1 MQRLIPVIFLALT
14 SFAQQPSTTAP
25 GELTIQAINAEGDIS
40 GKVPETIK
48 WSPDGKKV
56 SYILRDEQGENSQLY
71 YVDPA
76 TGKPAVLVTS
86 QKLAS
91 LAPPVSNIKDER
103 ERERRSR
110 YSVAGYHWAP
120 DSQHILFDANGQLWF
135 YSLESGT
142 ATALSVANTPAGDP
156 KFSPDGKR
164 LSYLK
169 NHNLYVR
176 PIDGADETPLTHEKD
191 ENLLEAEVDWV
202 YAEELDVRSNYFWS
216 PDGNRIV
223 FLQMDESKVPKYP
236 IVDFLPLHPTV
247 AEQKYP
253 KVGDPNPQVRVG
265 IVKTTGSNFRW
276 INLTSETDMYVPRFG
291 WLNNSVIWAM
301 VLNRA
306 QNQLDLYFADVNS
319 GKSRRVLSE
328 TSDTWIEIDDNFK
341 LLASS
346 GKFIWSSWRDGHTH
360 LYLYSFD
367 KNSPLASDA
376 KLENQITKGDFEVFS
391 VEALDESSGALYFI
405 ANPDDDRQ
413 RHLCTI
419 RLDGSGFQVLTKA
432 QPGNH
437 EASFAPNAR
446 YYVDHFSAILT
457 PPVLSLCPA
466 GGSCQ
471 TFWQS
476 KSIDPYKLTAPEFV
490 DFRAEDGTVLHGLL
504 YLPTGS
510 SGKKVPLLMN
520 PYGGP
525 HGQEVRNRW
534 TGSRMLFDEIL
545 MRDGIAVLVVDNRG
559 MGARGRK
566 FATVLMHNFGETELK
581 DQLTALDQALE
592 RFPQLDRNRLGW
604 WGWSYGGY
612 MTLYALTHSDRF
624 KAGLA
629 VAPVT
634 DWHNYDT
641 IYTERYG
648 GLLPENEAAYK
659 KSSPVNFAGRLH
671 GHLLEVHGASD
682 DNVHMQNTMQM
693 INSLIRAG
701 KQYSLMLYPNKTH
714 SISGPV
720 ARTHLFTRI
729 REYFHQELLE
739 SDNAQ

>member
-1 MQRLIPVIFLALT
+1 MKRLVPVIFLAVA
-14 SFAQQPSTTAP
+14 SFAQQPPTSGP
-25 GELTIQAINAEGDIS
+25 PDLTVQAINQAPGIA
-40 GKVPETIK
+40 GRIPETLK
-48 WSPDGKKV
+48 WSPDGNKV

-71 YVDPA
+71 YVDSA
-76 TGKPAVLVTS
+76 TGKSAVLVAS
-86 QKLAS
+86 EKLAS

-103 ERERRSR
+103 ERERRTR

-120 DSQHILFDANGQLWF
+120 DSKHILFDANGQLWL
-135 YSLESGT
+135 YSLESAT
-142 ATALSVANTPAGDP
+142 ATALNIANPAAGDP

-164 LSYLK
+164 LSYLR

-176 PIDGADETPLTHEKD
+176 PISGGDETVLTREKD
-191 ENLLEAEVDWV
+191 ENLLDGEVDWV
-202 YAEELDVRSNYFWS
+202 YEEELDVRSNYFWS

-223 FLQMDESKVPKYP
+223 FLRMDESRVPKYP
-236 IVDFLPLHPTV
+236 IVDFLPLHPSV

-253 KVGDPNPQVRVG
+253 KVGDPNPEVRIGV
-265 IVKTTGSNFRW
+265 VKSAGGSVRW
-276 INLTSETDMYVPRFG
+276 IKLTDEKDMYVPRFG
-291 WLNNSVIWAM
+291 WVNDGVVWAM

-328 TSDTWIEIDDNFK
+328 TSDTWIEMDDNFN

-346 GKFIWSSWRDGHTH
+346 GRFIWSSWRDGHTH

-367 KNSPLASDA
+367 KTNPLAADA
-376 KLENQITKGDFEVFS
+376 RLENQITKGDFEVFS
-391 VEALDESSGALYFI
+391 VEAVDESSGAIYLI
-405 ANPDDDRQ
+405 ANPRDDRQ
-413 RHLCTI
+413 RHLCSA
-419 RLDGSGFQVLTKA
+419 RLDGSSFQVLTEA

-437 EASFAPNAR
+437 ETSFAPNAK
-446 YYVDHFSAILT
+446 YYVDDFSAILT
-457 PPVLSLCPA
+457 PPVMSFCRV
-466 GGSCQ
+466 GGSCNV
-471 TFWQS
+471 FWQS
-476 KSIDPYKLTAPEFV
+476 KSIDAYNLTPPEFV
-490 DFRAEDGTVLHGLL
+490 DFHAEDGTVLHGLL
-504 YLPTGS
+504 YLPPGS

-525 HGQEVRNRW
+525 HGQEVRNHW
-534 TGSRMLFDEIL
+534 TDTGILFDEIL
-545 MRDGIAVLVVDNRG
+545 MRDGIAVLVIDNRG

-566 FATVLMHNFGETELK
+566 FATVLMHNFGEIELK

-612 MTLYALTHSDRF
+612 MTLFALTHSDRF

-634 DWHNYDT
+634 DWHDYDT

-648 GLLPENEAAYK
+648 GLVPENEAAYK
-659 KSSPVNFAGRLH
+659 KSSPINFADHLH
-671 GHLLEVHGASD
+671 GRLLEVHGTSD
-682 DNVHMQNTMQM
+682 DNVHVQNTIQM

-701 KQYSLMLYPNKTH
+701 KQYELVLYPNKTH

-720 ARTHLFTRI
+720 VRTHLFTRI

-739 SDNAQ
+739 GANAQ